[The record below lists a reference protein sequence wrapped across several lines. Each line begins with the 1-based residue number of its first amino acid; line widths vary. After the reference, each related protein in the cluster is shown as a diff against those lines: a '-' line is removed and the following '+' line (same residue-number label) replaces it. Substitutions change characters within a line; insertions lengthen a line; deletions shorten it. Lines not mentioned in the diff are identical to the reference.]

1 MKKIVKILI
10 LTPYRGVISLFF
22 FAYNYL
28 MFVIN
33 KVEYVNMPKI
43 HGKILI
49 KNNGLFSIGK
59 NVTFNSSIDSNLV
72 GLYKI
77 STVAVLNGAKLSIKE
92 NTGFS
97 GVSIF
102 CETSIE
108 IGSFCNFGG
117 NVSIWDTDF
126 HPLDYRLRREGLEGT
141 KSTSIQIGD
150 DVFVGANSIILKGVA
165 IGDRAIIGAGSV
177 VTKNIPAN
185 EIWAGNPARFIR
197 KIDYSIHNLQ

>member
-10 LTPYRGVISLFF
+10 LTPYRSIMNVYFLI
-22 FAYNYL
+22 YNFL
-28 MFVIN
+28 MLVIN
-33 KVEYVNMPKI
+33 KVEFVNMPKI
-43 HGKILI
+43 YGKILI
-49 KNNGLFSIGK
+49 KNNGLFSIGRD
-59 NVTFNSSIDSNLV
+59 VIFNSSIDSNFV
-72 GLYKI
+72 GLYKR
-77 STVAVLNGAKLSIKE
+77 STVAVLDGAKLIIKE

-126 HPLDYRLRREGLEGT
+126 HPLDYKLRREGLIGT
-141 KSTSIQIGD
+141 KSTSIQIGN
-150 DVFVGANSIILKGVA
+150 DVFVGANSIILKGVS

-177 VTKNIPAN
+177 VTKNIPSD
-185 EIWAGNPARFIR
+185 EIWAGNPIKKIR
-197 KIDYSIHNLQ
+197 SI